1 MGGLPPAMRLVGI
14 GWYVALCIAAG
25 VVGGVW
31 LDGKF
36 GTSPLLTLIG
46 LFAGLGLAF
55 YGGYRMLMEVIATV
69 KPKTRD

>member
-14 GWYVALCIAAG
+14 GWYLAFCITAG

-36 GTSPLLTLIG
+36 DTSPLLTLAG
-46 LFAGLGLAF
+46 LFVGLIIAF
-55 YGGYRMLMEVIATV
+55 FGGYRMLMDVISAV
-69 KPKTRD
+69 GPKKRS